1 MEVFAPQA
9 TDCTEVKNPTEQK
22 WESPETFTP
31 MNIGFSGERFDND
44 LHDRWSSVR
53 LRFRLSSARKR
64 GVR

>member
-31 MNIGFSGERFDND
+31 DEHRI
-44 LHDRWSSVR
+44 
-53 LRFRLSSARKR
+53 
-64 GVR
+64 